1 MTPSN
6 VCPTILTDIT
16 QMLMLS
22 EAYLILSGHPS
33 THPSKTKGF
42 AQARSAP

>member
-1 MTPSN
+1 MY
-6 VCPTILTDIT
+6 VFVTDVT

-33 THPSKTKGF
+33 THPSKSEGF
-42 AQARSAP
+42 AQDDHRL